1 MTVQPRGD
9 DPPIPPAVPAST
21 TRVSDDDVA
30 KAIER
35 GAEALLRLQRSDG
48 SFGYDSP
55 ASILGTAGTVAAL
68 HAADPEGAADLISA
82 GIAWLRDQQHDDGG
96 WGGVVGSGSEAVP
109 TAVAVA
115 ALALTSPSDS
125 ADAITAGRAG
135 LARLGGMDAV
145 TDPAISLLCRQLLM
159 AADLTAEAGT
169 LRRLPLEIV
178 FFDRVRRQRI
188 SFRTSPFIG
197 LALMQADMLPT
208 GPLRR
213 ATLRRARPTALRLL
227 RSIYDHEGRTGAFSE
242 DPWPAAL
249 VLIGLGRSG
258 EAPDM
263 ASAIVGWLR
272 RAVRPDGAW
281 DAVTNLDLT
290 RSGYAATGLIAA
302 GYAADAR
309 LRATRE
315 FFHATQK
322 QEAFEVFGVPP
333 GGWSFSNAR
342 GWPVTLESAEILS
355 ALALF
360 GDSDSAPV
368 LRTGLEWLLG
378 RQDKRGS
385 WSLWVQDTKLVNDG
399 PCPAITSQ
407 AITALRDAGYPAD
420 HPAIASASDW
430 LLTQQRPDG
439 TFENLWYRD
448 FTSGTGVVVA
458 ALSRAGRSGHEV
470 VRRSVAWLRD
480 TQLPD
485 GSWGPGDGTAGS
497 AEETSWAVQGLL
509 AAGTAGDPAE
519 AGSADAID
527 RGVAWL
533 VAAARPDGGWEPTR
547 LCNYIRHHMLYS
559 NGVITQG
566 VALRTLGE
574 YRDAT
579 NGHAAGAAG
588 AAGTGTTGATGADAT
603 GADATGAD
611 ATGADAR

>member
-1 MTVQPRGD
+1 MTLQPRGD
-9 DPPIPPAVPAST
+9 DSAIPPAPPAGGQTVAPSM
-21 TRVSDDDVA
+21 TRPSADDVA
-30 KAIER
+30 EAIER
-35 GAEALLRLQRSDG
+35 GAEALFRLQRPDG
-48 SFGYDSP
+48 TFGYDSP

-68 HAADPEGAADLISA
+68 HAADPEGAADLIS
-82 GIAWLRDQQHDDGG
+82 GGTAWLRAQQHEDGG
-96 WGGVVGSGSEAVP
+96 WGGVVGADSEAVG
-109 TAVAVA
+109 TAVTVA
-115 ALALTSPSDS
+115 ALALASPDES
-125 ADAITAGRAG
+125 AGAITAGRAC
-135 LARLGGMDAV
+135 LARLGGVDAV
-145 TDPAISLLCRQLLM
+145 TDRAISLLCRQLLM
-159 AADLTAEAGT
+159 AGGLTAEAGS

-178 FFDRVRRQRI
+178 FFDRVRRERI

-197 LALMQADMLPT
+197 LALMQADMLPA
-208 GPLRR
+208 GRLRR

-263 ASAIVGWLR
+263 AGAIVGWLR

-290 RSGYAATGLIAA
+290 RSGYAATGLVAA

-309 LRATRE
+309 LRPTRE
-315 FFHATQK
+315 FFRAAQK
-322 QEAFEVFGVPP
+322 KEAFEVFGVPA

-355 ALALF
+355 ALAGL
-360 GDSDSAPV
+360 GDGQDDQV
-368 LRTGLEWLLG
+368 MRTGLAWLLD

-385 WSLWVQDTKLVNDG
+385 WSLWVRNTKLANDG
-399 PCPAITSQ
+399 PDPAITSQ

-448 FTSGTGVVVA
+448 YTSGTGVVVA
-458 ALSRAGRSGHEV
+458 ALCRAGRSGHDAV
-470 VRRSVAWLRD
+470 QRSVGWLCG

-485 GSWGPGDGTAGS
+485 GSWGPGDGSAGS
-497 AEETSWAVQGLL
+497 VEETSWAAAGLL
-509 AAGTAGDPAE
+509 AAGGPGVQAAV
-519 AGSADAID
+519 D

-533 VAAARPDGGWEPTR
+533 VAAARPDGGWDPTR
-547 LCNYIRHHMLYS
+547 VCNYIRHNMLYS
-559 NGVITQG
+559 NGVITQA
-566 VALRTLGE
+566 VALRALGE
-574 YRDAT
+574 YRDAA
-579 NGHAAGAAG
+579 GGPAAESAGA
-588 AAGTGTTGATGADAT
+588 
-603 GADATGAD
+603 
-611 ATGADAR
+611 R

>member
-1 MTVQPRGD
+1 MTSSPKPDEPTVAAAQPADGSTGSTR
-9 DPPIPPAVPAST
+9 VPA
-21 TRVSDDDVA
+21 DDVA

-35 GAEALLRLQRSDG
+35 GAEALLRHQRSDG
-48 SFGYDSP
+48 SFGWDAP

-68 HAADPEGAADLISA
+68 HAADPKGAADLISRGA
-82 GIAWLRDQQHDDGG
+82 AWLREQQHADGG
-96 WGGVVGSGSEAVP
+96 WGGVVGADSEAVG
-109 TAVAVA
+109 TSVALA
-115 ALALTSPSDS
+115 ALALAAPDDS
-125 ADAITAGRAG
+125 AEAIAAGRAG
-135 LARLGGMDAV
+135 LARLGGVDAV
-145 TDPAISLLCRQLLM
+145 NDRAISLLCRQLLM
-159 AADLTAEAGT
+159 AAGLTAEAGT

-178 FFDRVRRQRI
+178 FFDKVRRERI

-258 EAPDM
+258 EAPDI

-302 GYAADAR
+302 GYAGDAR

-315 FFHATQK
+315 FFRATQK
-322 QEAFEVFGVPP
+322 KEAFEVFGVPP

-342 GWPVTLESAEILS
+342 GWPVTLESAEIIS
-355 ALALF
+355 ALAGF
-360 GDSDSAPV
+360 GDDQSDPV
-368 LRTGLEWLLG
+368 LRTGLDWLLG
-378 RQDKRGS
+378 RQDSRGS
-385 WSLWVQDTKLVNDG
+385 WSLWVRNTKLMNDG
-399 PCPAITSQ
+399 PDPAITSQ

-420 HPAIASASDW
+420 HRAIASAADW

-448 FTSGTGVVVA
+448 YTSGTAVVVS
-458 ALSRAGRSGHEV
+458 ALSRAGRSGHDAI
-470 VRRSVAWLRD
+470 RRSVAWLCR

-485 GSWGPGDGTAGS
+485 GSWGPGDGSAGTAGS
-497 AEETSWAVQGLL
+497 VEETSWAVEALL
-509 AAGTAGDPAE
+509 ASG
-519 AGSADAID
+519 AGSAGSAAEPSAQAAVD

-533 VAAARPDGGWEPTR
+533 VAAARPDGEWEPTR
-547 LCNYIRHHMLYS
+547 LCNYIRFNMLYS

-566 VALRTLGE
+566 VALRALGE

-579 NGHAAGAAG
+579 NGHAENGHAPTGQAAG
-588 AAGTGTTGATGADAT
+588 GNAADGPADTGA
-603 GADATGAD
+603 
-611 ATGADAR
+611 R